1 MNALDRALNSINLI
15 IKAAEED
22 EDIIND
28 LPEDMPGAESLQA
41 FIDEYEKKLAK
52 LLRKQMKYY
61 VDAINKYGAAEEIV
75 TEDILSYLDDEL
87 FVNDDFE
94 SDMASLSEEMLIAII
109 LVLCEIIMEAI
120 DPDVLFEELSGTT
133 ATTVSAWAVQLAAF
147 LFLTTS
153 NGIISAVT
161 SAITGNLT
169 LSAVTTAI
177 QDLWVFGR
185 NRAASLAQNE
195 VLTALSISQQESYAQ
210 SPAVTGKVWVHTDRQ
225 EGDPRANHQKM
236 DGVEKGVLE
245 EFEIIDSDETCMY
258 PREDKLSPA
267 ERYHCNCVIF
277 PAVDGET
284 LKLSKEVKEAL
295 REEYLA
301 ERRLSQMLS

>member
-22 EDIIND
+22 EDIAND
-28 LPEDMPGAESLQA
+28 MPNDMPGAESLQA

-52 LLRKQMKYY
+52 LFRKQMKYY
-61 VDAINKYGAAEEIV
+61 FDAINNYGAAEDIV
-75 TEDILSYLDDEL
+75 TEDILSYLEDEL
-87 FVNDDFE
+87 FVSDDFE

-120 DPDVLFEELSGTT
+120 DPDILFEELSGT

-147 LFLTTS
+147 LFLTTR

-177 QDLWVFGR
+177 QDLWIFGR

-210 SPAVTGKVWVHTDRQ
+210 SPAVTGKVWIHTDRQ

-236 DGVEKGVLE
+236 DGVEKCVLE

-267 ERYHCNCVIF
+267 ERYYCNCVIF
-277 PAVDGET
+277 PVVDGKT
-284 LKLSKEVKEAL
+284 LKLSKEVKESL

-301 ERRLSQMLS
+301 ERRLS